1 MTKNLISC
9 GFVASHLADL
19 LLEKGE
25 EVYVYCRW
33 TDDKRSFEHIKDK
46 VHWVAMDL
54 NDAWSCLKAIEE
66 VKPDYIYHLGAQ
78 SSVPESFAYPA
89 QTLMTNG
96 IGTLNLLE
104 AVRQVRDK
112 YRNVK
117 DELFEA
123 HLVSDSNGIESCPKC
138 GWDSIGV
145 TPETARKLDHIAFD
159 IANNYYFD
167 PVIHV
172 CSSSEV
178 YGVVPEDQ
186 QPIKETTPF
195 NPANPYAV
203 SKVTEDQLALMYY
216 TNYKLKTIRT
226 RFFTHTGPRRVM
238 MSAECFY
245 AKRIAEIEKEMGC
258 INGAWQTSD
267 KSPTQEELNKEYVIK
282 LGNMQSIRTWAD
294 VRDAVR
300 AYYLLARSGRYGEVF
315 NVGGNT
321 VKSIQEILDILL
333 SFSKLDKSKITFEV
347 DPKLLR
353 PYDVMKQTVD
363 ISKLMNTIDWKPTIP
378 IEKTMED
385 LLNDW
390 RNRV

>member
-1 MTKNLISC
+1 MDKPRMELISREINMIKSLITGP

-19 LLEKGE
+19 LLKKGE
-25 EVYVYCRW
+25 EVYITARW

-46 VHWVAMDL
+46 VNWVSMDL

-78 SSVPESFAYPA
+78 SSVPESFDYSAV
-89 QTLMTNG
+89 TMMTNG

-104 AVRQVRDK
+104 AVRQVRKNQQVCSECEWGGRKEFDWSQQSASRCK
-112 YRNVK
+112 ICSM
-117 DELFEA
+117 F
-123 HLVSDSNGIESCPKC
+123 PK
-138 GWDSIGV
+138 
-145 TPETARKLDHIAFD
+145 
-159 IANNYYFD
+159 FD

-178 YGVVPEDQ
+178 YGVVKEEDL
-186 QPIKETTPF
+186 PIKETQAF

-203 SKVTEDQLALMYY
+203 SKVAEDMYALMYY
-216 TNYKLKTIRT
+216 KNYGLKTIRT

-245 AKRIAEIEKEMGC
+245 AKRIAELEKEIKKDRITIVPDGNL
-258 INGAWQTSD
+258 IEIPRID
-267 KSPTQEELNKEYVIK
+267 KEYVIK

-300 AYYLLARSGRYGEVF
+300 AYYLLARSGKYGEVF
-315 NVGGNT
+315 NVGGEN
-321 VKSIQEILDILL
+321 VKSIQEVLDYML
-333 SFSKLDKSKITFEV
+333 SISKLDKNKIKLEV

-363 ISKLMNTIDWKPTIP
+363 ITKLKNTIDWKPEISW
-378 IEKTMED
+378 EKTMTD

-390 RNRV
+390 RKRV

>member
-1 MTKNLISC
+1 MIKNLITGP

-25 EVYVYCRW
+25 DVWISSRW

-46 VHWVAMDL
+46 VKWIAMDL
-54 NDAWSCLKAIEE
+54 NDAWSCLKVIEE

-104 AVRQVRDK
+104 AVRQVKERLE
-112 YRNVK
+112 
-117 DELFEA
+117 DEYGL
-123 HLVSDSNGIESCPKC
+123 KM
-138 GWDSIGV
+138 DSIS
-145 TPETARKLDHIAFD
+145 E
-159 IANNYYFD
+159 YYKFD

-178 YGVVPEDQ
+178 YGVVREED

-203 SKVTEDQLALMYY
+203 SKVTEDQLALMYH
-216 TNYKLKTIRT
+216 TNYGLKTIRT

-245 AKRIAEIEKEMGC
+245 AKRIAEIEHEMLYSPKE
-258 INGAWQTSD
+258 
-267 KSPTQEELNKEYVIK
+267 EYVIK

-300 AYYLLARSGRYGEVF
+300 AYYLLARSGKYGEVF
-315 NVGGNT
+315 NVGGNN
-321 VKSIQEILDILL
+321 VCDIQGILELL
-333 SFSKLDKSKITFEV
+333 LFVSKIERSKIKFET

-363 ISKLMNTIDWKPTIP
+363 ISKLMNVIDWKPTITL
-378 IEKTMED
+378 EQTMTD
-385 LLNDW
+385 LLDDW